1 MVKLRLLDGVAR
13 ATRYLNRHSK
23 KKQDVIYV
31 LLAATISY
39 LGKINHFAGV
49 ADNQSVPNCY
59 GCNRPP
65 LIGGRMSFQDVV
77 FECFQNRE
85 LVREFDRL
93 RGTNVAMRGAP
104 INLMIDKACG
114 KDKADLKLFFA
125 FVFECVWLPLV
136 AGTE

>member
-1 MVKLRLLDGVAR
+1 
-13 ATRYLNRHSK
+13 
-23 KKQDVIYV
+23 
-31 LLAATISY
+31 
-39 LGKINHFAGV
+39 
-49 ADNQSVPNCY
+49 
-59 GCNRPP
+59 
-65 LIGGRMSFQDVV
+65 MSFQDVV
-77 FECFQNRE
+77 FECLQNRE